1 LRLEWRRKRGTI
13 LAASMCMA
21 LRPGQWLGVLLLCA
35 VVPATA
41 RASEPAS
48 LEAGYRLMYSFDFV
62 AAGREFSQ
70 WTAGH
75 PGHPLGPV
83 SQADNLLV
91 SELSRL
97 GILDAELFA
106 SDESFTRRRRV
117 EADQAVRMRFE
128 AALADAARFADARLL
143 RDPDDRDALFAMALV
158 SGLRADYAT
167 LVEQHTMASLSYTR
181 DGVRWANR
189 LIAVAPDCADARLAT
204 GISEYVVGSLVAP
217 LRWMLRLGG
226 YSGNKSAGIEQVR
239 FVAEHGRLLAPLA
252 RILLSIAYLRE
263 GDRAKAGEILA
274 GLCRDFPGNPLFA
287 REMLRLNR
295 GDPP

>member
-1 LRLEWRRKRGTI
+1 MAKGRGTS
-13 LAASMCMA
+13 LATSPRMV

-35 VVPATA
+35 AASTTA
-41 RASEPAS
+41 LASEPTT
-48 LEAGYRLMYSFDFV
+48 LDAGYGLMYNFDFV
-62 AAGREFSQ
+62 AAGREFSA

-83 SQADNLLV
+83 SQAANLLV

-97 GILDAELFA
+97 GILEAQFFA
-106 SDESFTRRRRV
+106 SDASFTRNRRLEPNR
-117 EADQAVRMRFE
+117 AVRTQFE
-128 AALADAARFADARLL
+128 AALANATRLANAHLL
-143 RDPDDRDALFAMALV
+143 RDPGDRDALFAMALV
-158 SGLRADYAT
+158 SGLRADYAA
-167 LVEQHTMASLSYTR
+167 LVEQRRMASLSYTR
-181 DGVRWANR
+181 EGVRWANR
-189 LIAVAPDCADARLAT
+189 VIAVAPNCADARLAV

-226 YSGNKSAGIEQVR
+226 YSGNKSAGVEQVR

-263 GDRAKAGEILA
+263 GDRAKAAETLA

-287 REMLRLNR
+287 REWLRLNR
-295 GDPP
+295 GSGP